1 MDIATVK
8 QSITVLLSTQNDLI
22 KQLETKA
29 FNLSNAASPGFKTLV
44 AKPQEVPIQS
54 AVDGSISYVKQGELM
69 RDFTQGSVNLTENVF
84 DIAIIG
90 AGFFPLANGRY
101 TRNGRFQLDTEG
113 RLTTDQGELVLNAS
127 GSEISIPKTAKFIR
141 IAEDG
146 TISSEKG
153 VVGSIGVVSFD
164 DPQQLQSAG
173 FGVFTTDQGAIP
185 ATNFRLQQ
193 GSYEESNVE
202 LFKELTDL
210 IEIQRRYEHTQD
222 LSASEE
228 DRAKEL
234 INLSATNA

>member
-22 KQLETKA
+22 KQLEAKA
-29 FNLSNAASPGFKTLV
+29 FNLSNSGSSGFKALV
-44 AKPQEVPIQS
+44 AKPQEVLVES
-54 AVDGSISYVKQGELM
+54 SVDGSISYVKQGELM

-84 DIAIIG
+84 DFAIIG
-90 AGFFPLANGRY
+90 TGFFPLANGRY

-113 RLTTDQGELVLNAS
+113 RLITSQGELVLNAS
-127 GSEISIPKTAKFIR
+127 GSEISIPKDAKFIR
-141 IAEDG
+141 VADDG

-153 VVGSIGVVSFD
+153 VVGAIGVVSFQ
-164 DPQQLQSAG
+164 DPQQLKSAG
-173 FGVFTTDQGAIP
+173 FGVFITDQGAIP
-185 ATNFRLQQ
+185 ATNFRVQQ

-202 LFKELTDL
+202 IFKELTDL

-222 LSASEE
+222 LSKSEE